1 MFKYI
6 SKITS
11 LLMSIWLIDTL
22 QRDKT
27 YAANGPDR
35 QELNQELTVEV
46 CLHMFL
52 CFVWVFFCPKNSWN
66 PKDSIQL
73 QKKMN
78 YHCLSQSSNRL
89 IYQLS
94 DLKYLKRWGNLN
106 FLRFIC
112 RLFFY
117 DKCNLTSENKYIS
130 KTARRRESKAE
141 KGKALEERS
150 CPPPLCN

>member
-52 CFVWVFFCPKNSWN
+52 CFVLFCFFLPK
-66 PKDSIQL
+66 KQL
-73 QKKMN
+73 K
-78 YHCLSQSSNRL
+78 SQR
-89 IYQLS
+89 
-94 DLKYLKRWGNLN
+94 
-106 FLRFIC
+106 
-112 RLFFY
+112 
-117 DKCNLTSENKYIS
+117 
-130 KTARRRESKAE
+130 
-141 KGKALEERS
+141 
-150 CPPPLCN
+150 